1 MQLEPIVISSLQFDL
16 TNSNSFPAESTA
28 LYTSCSPLLG
38 NFMADKEK
46 SPTLSFL
53 DVPVP
58 KMFFFLSVQQ
68 GAIQKQKNQETDE
81 GAHVQEND
89 QSKKEHFVPLHQ
101 TYPWSQCF
109 VSYFLDKHRKQVN
122 SQRDS

>member
-1 MQLEPIVISSLQFDL
+1 
-16 TNSNSFPAESTA
+16 
-28 LYTSCSPLLG
+28 
-38 NFMADKEK
+38 MADKEK

-53 DVPVP
+53 NVPVP
-58 KMFFFLSVQQ
+58 KMFLFLSVQQ
-68 GAIQKQKNQETDE
+68 GAIQQKQKNQETDE
-81 GAHVQEND
+81 GAHVQENN

-109 VSYFLDKHRKQVN
+109 VSYFLDKHQKQVN